1 DSTVEIEKLN
11 TEITKMSEEI
21 KKMNEMLEFKDKQL
35 LEKEEEIQTICEQLI
50 DTCTSNNNKEKQTP
64 RNMTFDK
71 SFEEST
77 QTSNQNDDTEQ
88 KESSD
93 SKPSTSLPKTYTE
106 HVFDALRALKLRK
119 AFRKHA
125 KCVYSIHLS
134 SFENGKY
141 LGSGSHDKTVRI
153 WDVNTTKELV
163 SFEGH
168 SEPVHCVKFSDY
180 HYNNNHG
187 VVIAS
192 ASNDKTICL
201 WNLTT
206 KKMLA
211 TLKGHQRGV
220 KSIQFSSFSGGR
232 YLCSGSNDKYVFL
245 WDVGTYRLLYAFSGH
260 TDNVYCVDVSP
271 LHSTAVRLWDVDTN
285 KGLTTFKGHT
295 GFVYSVKYSPY
306 DGGNII
312 CSGSYDKTVRLW
324 DVRSGQEIQTL
335 NGHSSWIS
343 CVDYLPFIRIR
354 ANIDTTDANIICSGS
369 ADKTICFWDV
379 RNNKQL
385 FKLTHETEIYCVQ
398 FPSAKGTKG
407 VKKAKLCYGGGDG
420 RVQFWM

>member
-11 TEITKMSEEI
+11 TEIKKMSEEI
-21 KKMNEMLEFKDKQL
+21 KKKNEKLEFKNKQL

-50 DTCTSNNNKEKQTP
+50 ETCTNNDNNNNKEKQT
-64 RNMTFDK
+64 RVKTTFNTILK
-71 SFEEST
+71 EQVKEST
-77 QTSNQNDDTEQ
+77 QTPNQNDDTEQ

-141 LGSGSHDKTVRI
+141 LGSGSQDKTVRI
-153 WDVNTTKELV
+153 WDVNVTKELV

-180 HYNNNHG
+180 HYHNNHG

-232 YLCSGSNDKYVFL
+232 YLCSGSNDKY
-245 WDVGTYRLLYAFSGH
+245 
-260 TDNVYCVDVSP
+260 
-271 LHSTAVRLWDVDTN
+271 
-285 KGLTTFKGHT
+285 
-295 GFVYSVKYSPY
+295 
-306 DGGNII
+306 
-312 CSGSYDKTVRLW
+312 
-324 DVRSGQEIQTL
+324 
-335 NGHSSWIS
+335 
-343 CVDYLPFIRIR
+343 
-354 ANIDTTDANIICSGS
+354 
-369 ADKTICFWDV
+369 
-379 RNNKQL
+379 
-385 FKLTHETEIYCVQ
+385 
-398 FPSAKGTKG
+398 
-407 VKKAKLCYGGGDG
+407 
-420 RVQFWM
+420 